1 MSTRDSSDK
10 NTKVLVVDSPGADQ
24 LLLTQALAELGA
36 DLYRASSGERAL
48 ELMQRHQ
55 FAVVV
60 LDVETSDTCALETAQ
75 AIRAQQATQCVPLVF
90 LIGRNEQ
97 RLCRFEG
104 YESGPVDHVLRPAR
118 VDSLR
123 SKLRVFLDLDR
134 NKRGWE
140 AALHRLAEAN
150 RQLARLGVIDSL
162 TGLYNRRGLEA
173 ELQRLLIVA
182 RRAGAGLTACIIN
195 CENFGGI
202 NSAYGHGAGDMV
214 LRTVARRIEGAFRS
228 SDTLGR
234 IGGNEFLALFPQTR
248 LAQAHVL
255 AEQARLA
262 VGAGPILLAPGSV
275 EVRVLVGVASLP
287 WDTSSL
293 AELVARTRLA
303 LNDRRALDCPKG
315 DDNGVS
321 EQFRNLMLGTG
332 LRAVGQPIID
342 LEDEHIEGY
351 ELLTRGP
358 RGPLSNPYQFLQLA
372 REQHVLTMIDLQCL
386 KTCLAAA
393 TRLPEDMQVHVNVFP
408 TTLLDVST
416 DELQQLFT
424 GSSMGARVCVE
435 LSEEQFVGDPE
446 ELIERIAALREVGVA
461 IAVDD
466 VGKGTGTLDSVILLE
481 PDVVKIDRDLVHGA
495 FEDVRK
501 ERLLRRLVSLSEV
514 LGCELVAEGVED
526 PRDAALLRNI
536 GIRRA
541 QGFLWSRPREIED
554 LHAVKRVVL

>member
-1 MSTRDSSDK
+1 MSARDSSDQ
-10 NTKVLVVDSPGADQ
+10 NSKVLVVDDQ
-24 LLLTQALAELGA
+24 GTGQILLTQVLAELGA
-36 DLYRASSGERAL
+36 DLYRANSGECAL
-48 ELMQRHQ
+48 ELMQKHR
-55 FAVVV
+55 FAVVL
-60 LDVETSDTCALETAQ
+60 LDVESAGMSGIEMAQ
-75 AIRAQQATQCVPLVF
+75 AMRAQPATQYVPLIF
-90 LIGRNEQ
+90 LIELEEH
-97 RLCRFEG
+97 RLRRFDG
-104 YESGPVDHVLRPAR
+104 YDAGSVDYLCKPLGGEA
-118 VDSLR
+118 LR
-123 SKLRVFLDLDR
+123 SKVRVFLELDR
-134 NKRGWE
+134 NKRALEG
-140 AALHRLAEAN
+140 ALHRLAEAN
-150 RQLARLGVIDSL
+150 RQLARLGVIDPL

-173 ELQRLLIVA
+173 ELQRQLIVA
-182 RRAGAGLTACIIN
+182 RRVGAGLTACIIN
-195 CENFGGI
+195 CENFRAI

-214 LRTVARRIEGAFRS
+214 LRTVARRLEGALRT

-234 IGGNEFLALFPQTR
+234 IGGDEFLVLLPQTR

-255 AEQARLA
+255 AEQVRLA

-275 EVRVLVGVASLP
+275 EVRVLLGVASLP

-303 LNDRRALDCPKG
+303 LNDRRALDRPKSQEDG
-315 DDNGVS
+315 TSQV
-321 EQFRNLMLGTG
+321 FRNLMLGTG

-393 TRLPEDMQVHVNVFP
+393 TRLPPHMQVHVNVFP
-408 TTLLDVST
+408 TTLLDVSIE
-416 DELQQLFT
+416 ELQQLFAAT
-424 GSSMGARVCVE
+424 TGARVCVE

-446 ELIERIAALREVGVA
+446 ELIERIAALRQVGVA

-526 PRDAALLRNI
+526 PRDAALLRSI

-554 LHAVKRVVL
+554 LHGVKRVLL